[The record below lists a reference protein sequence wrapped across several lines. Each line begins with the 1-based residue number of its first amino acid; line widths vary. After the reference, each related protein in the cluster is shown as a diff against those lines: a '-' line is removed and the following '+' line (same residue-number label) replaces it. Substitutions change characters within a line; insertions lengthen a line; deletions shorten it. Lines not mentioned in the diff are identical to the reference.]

1 MIKPTQEEIE
11 IIANLIKK
19 QNVDCVDIFVENLQ
33 KYVNLVLEENQN
45 HNLIGENT
53 VQNIWS
59 RHIIDSLQL
68 VQYFDN
74 KDKNKQI
81 VDLGSGAGFPA
92 IPLCLALQN
101 QTIMV
106 EKSQV
111 KANFLQKVIEE
122 LKLNQTLSVSNLIIT
137 KQNNQE
143 IFNKPT
149 VITSRAFKPL
159 KDILDLIGDNKN
171 IEKIILL
178 KGKTWQNEVEDAKKE
193 IQKTC
198 LKTNNYPSIVS
209 QEGVVLVLNK

>member
-1 MIKPTQEEIE
+1 MIKPTQEELK
-11 IIANLIKK
+11 IIVNLIKK
-19 QNVDCVDIFVENLQ
+19 QNVDCVDNFVENLQ

-53 VQNIWS
+53 IQNIWS

-68 VQYFDN
+68 VQYFN
-74 KDKNKQI
+74 KEDQNKQI

-111 KANFLQKVIEE
+111 KANFLQKVITE
-122 LKLNQTLSVSNLIIT
+122 LKLNQILSVSNLIIT
-137 KQNNQE
+137 KQNNKE

-149 VITSRAFKPL
+149 IITSRAFKPL
-159 KDILDLIGDNKN
+159 KEILYLIGDNKN
-171 IEKIILL
+171 IEKIVLL
-178 KGKTWQNEVEDAKKE
+178 KGKTWQNEIYEAKNE
-193 IQKTC
+193 IK
-198 LKTNNYPSIVS
+198 KNYWKINNYQSIVS
-209 QEGVVLVLNK
+209 KEGVVLVLDK